1 MAYILINIIVL
12 VFVITTMLSMG
23 LGLTTK
29 QLKDTL
35 TSYRLIG
42 FGLVINVI
50 IVPLGAWLLILL
62 MPMPNDVLIG
72 FLIIAMAPA
81 APFGPKLTQM
91 AKGNIPLA
99 VGLMF
104 ILAVVA
110 VISVPITA
118 TIILGGGITIDA
130 LGILMTLVFYQ
141 LIPLLVGLLVNSLW
155 GNVAEKLRKIAG
167 LISNISLIAIIIVA
181 PITYWTSLV
190 GIFGSFGIL
199 TSLILIIFALIVG
212 YLLGGPE
219 KSTKRTMAL
228 STIARNAAVASMVV
242 ISNFPTYDQAMI
254 IVLVFSILYVII
266 GIFMGIFWKK
276 HPIEEVT

>member
-1 MAYILINIIVL
+1 MAELLINIIVL
-12 VFVITTMLSMG
+12 VFVISTMLSMG
-23 LGLTTK
+23 LGITTK

-35 TSYRLIG
+35 TNYRLIG
-42 FGLVINVI
+42 FGLVINII
-50 IVPLGAWLLILL
+50 IVPLGAWLLTLI

-155 GNVAEKLRKIAG
+155 GNVAEKLKKIAG

-254 IVLVFSILYVII
+254 MVLVFSILYVII
-266 GIFMGIFWKK
+266 GIVMGMFWKK